1 MPFVTYPNDYN
12 LTISNL
18 WEDVIAFGVDLNG
31 DGNLSL
37 EEQQIPVFEAVG
49 EECNASIKIPFY
61 SPVYIN
67 PWKDGIFGT
76 CDDYLDLNP

>member
-49 EECNASIKIPFY
+49 E
-61 SPVYIN
+61 V
-67 PWKDGIFGT
+67 
-76 CDDYLDLNP
+76 